1 MPLGIEHSHPGRTA
15 DHVDDIQSSGSRLE
29 VLNGPAR
36 NLVLPTLALLNDDL
50 RLVQIDLARGSF
62 FVPEMRQGET
72 QNFAPRST
80 LVREHIKNVIRS
92 YSGGNN
98 LIFKVSNLCPLSR
111 GVHQKGLILAA
122 VAILH

>member
-1 MPLGIEHSHPGRTA
+1 
-15 DHVDDIQSSGSRLE
+15 
-29 VLNGPAR
+29 
-36 NLVLPTLALLNDDL
+36 
-50 RLVQIDLARGSF
+50 DLARGSF

-122 VAILH
+122 VALLHRCHDPVSVGAGLQMTFGDAKKIFTDHIWILLRIGAQHVKVNLLIE